1 MVKSSGWRFQ
11 VDLIGSQI
19 PDEGKAGPQSQL
31 NEAWMIKSQKG
42 WMPGFFSMR
51 SFFGMVTCIFRMWFA
66 WQTPWKTS
74 GMQTGGT
81 KCLSATFLVKSYHF
95 VVVLPACQTCSV
107 NMRPETGTLRP
118 RYVRW
123 FEDRWSVILLTRLPL
138 HPKGAC
144 DSKFKFPNI
153 SKELPTWQTYSK
165 HFRCESRWSRF
176 QPQCRAPHS
185 RAQSLPPPAVRR
197 RAGIGLCRSS
207 PPRQPTLVRNSKW
220 ENGTMTKLWLSYDNV
235 MTKLCF
241 SSSQILYQ
249 NNSLL
254 FIERKTK
261 RYGRQIYNMCFSSPY
276 FLKTIVTIYLY
287 STSLNL

>member
-1 MVKSSGWRFQ
+1 M
-11 VDLIGSQI
+11 GSQI

-31 NEAWMIKSQKG
+31 KDAWMINFQKG
-42 WMPGFFSMR
+42 RMPGFFSMR

-144 DSKFKFPNI
+144 DSKFKSLTFPKSFLPDKHIRSI
-153 SKELPTWQTYSK
+153 SDVNPVDRDFSHSVEPLTVELN
-165 HFRCESRWSRF
+165 
-176 QPQCRAPHS
+176 
-185 RAQSLPPPAVRR
+185 
-197 RAGIGLCRSS
+197 LCRLQLWDGELELACVGPVLLAN
-207 PPRQPTLVRNSKW
+207 PPWW
-220 ENGTMTKLWLSYDNV
+220 EIPNERTERWQSYD
-235 MTKLCF
+235 
-241 SSSQILYQ
+241 
-249 NNSLL
+249 
-254 FIERKTK
+254 
-261 RYGRQIYNMCFSSPY
+261 
-276 FLKTIVTIYLY
+276 
-287 STSLNL
+287 